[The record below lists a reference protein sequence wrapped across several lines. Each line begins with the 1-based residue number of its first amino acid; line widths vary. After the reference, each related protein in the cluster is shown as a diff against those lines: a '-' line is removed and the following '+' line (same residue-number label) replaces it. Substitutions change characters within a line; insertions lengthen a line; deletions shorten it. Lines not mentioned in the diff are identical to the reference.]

1 PTRREKIWRPAKRA
15 GSVPPSALTRALPA
29 RENEPAVAP
38 LGASRRRVR
47 GSRAKRDPLRLGGKP
62 SNPPCDR
69 LTGGIGT
76 PGPPKGQNAKGTAGR
91 KAPRTCDAGRQ
102 WRPAERGRLVR
113 LWRTCRAR
121 EAREARGAKRP
132 EQRAKRA
139 VILSVVLFKWRLCG
153 TRGALGRGQR
163 VGGAESGGR
172 GKLVL
177 GDILM

>member
-1 PTRREKIWRPAKRA
+1 ADPVCCAM
-15 GSVPPSALTRALPA
+15 
-29 RENEPAVAP
+29 
-38 LGASRRRVR
+38 GASRRRAR
-47 GSRAKRDPLRLGGKP
+47 GRRPKRASWRSGGKAA
-62 SNPPCDR
+62 NPPSDR

-76 PGPPKGQNAKGTAGR
+76 LGPPKRKSAKGTAGR
-91 KAPRTCDAGRQ
+91 KAPRTSDAGRQ